1 MKVINVVGAAIIKD
15 NKVMI
20 ARRMKGDLAG
30 LWEFPG
36 GKIEPNETPED
47 ALKREILE
55 EMELNI
61 DVKEHF
67 TTAEWDYPT
76 FHLSMKCYI
85 CSLIDEEM
93 HLHDHTDVQWFDILD
108 DINTINWVPADVQV
122 IEALQIKFKK

>member
-15 NKVMI
+15 DNVMI
-20 ARRMKGDLAG
+20 AKRMKGDLAG

-36 GKIEPNETPED
+36 GKIEPNETPEE

-55 EMELNI
+55 EMELHIN
-61 DVKEHF
+61 VCEHF

-85 CSLIDEEM
+85 CSLIDEEI
-93 HLHDHTDVQWFDILD
+93 HLHDHTAIQWFNIKD
-108 DINTINWVPADVQV
+108 DINKIDWVPADVQV
-122 IEALQIKFKK
+122 IESLQELYKK